1 MKKGWVINMILMKK
15 KQQKNTMESIIAKE
29 TKEDSGLTDAVM
41 KKSLACNEETLVN
54 VNKLLQFM
62 TSLDYVKGMILDAN
76 KQADLVETVAAS
88 SEEMSASTEDISNYV
103 QNSNVTA
110 KQTIDETAA
119 SLRRIDA
126 AFLTLSKN
134 IEETKA
140 VKTVMEEVTEET
152 EKINSMVNVIKSVA
166 DQTNLLALNAS
177 IEAAR
182 AGEHGKGFAVVADEI
197 RKLAES
203 TRQQVGYIQE
213 VVNGLN
219 KKINKTSSEIEK
231 VIKTFQ
237 DSKKEMDDATDG
249 IRGIN
254 KSMTII
260 GDSFNE
266 ISANVQEQTA
276 VSQEMSA
283 NLLNINEKANVLKTE
298 ANRTG
303 EAFYEISEQIDQVR
317 MHALAV
323 VSGMNSKS
331 MIEVTITDHLLW
343 KWKVYNMILGYVK
356 LKTEA
361 VGDSNGCRLGKWLLT
376 LDRSN
381 PRITTLIET
390 IKKPHAQLHEDAK
403 RAIQAYERHNLLE
416 AEAIL
421 LEIEKSSKAVVKA
434 LEEMKHVL

>member
-1 MKKGWVINMILMKK
+1 MKKGWFISMILMKK
-15 KQQKNTMESIIAKE
+15 KQQKNTVESVVVKEAKE
-29 TKEDSGLTDAVM
+29 DTGLTDAVM

-62 TSLDYVKGMILDAN
+62 TSLDYVKRMILDAN

-110 KQTIDETAA
+110 KQTIDETAS

-140 VKTVMEEVTEET
+140 VKTVMDEVTEET

-219 KKINKTSSEIEK
+219 GKINKTSSEIEK

-237 DSKKEMDDATDG
+237 DSKKEMDEATDG

-254 KSMTII
+254 KSMIII

-390 IKKPHAQLHEDAK
+390 IKKPHGQLHEDAK

>member
-1 MKKGWVINMILMKK
+1 
-15 KQQKNTMESIIAKE
+15 MESIIAKE

-219 KKINKTSSEIEK
+219 GKTNKTSSEIEK

-323 VSGMNSKS
+323 VSGMNIKS
-331 MIEVTITDHLLW
+331 MIEVTITDYLLW

-361 VGDSNGCRLGKWLLT
+361 VGDSNGCRLGKWLLS

-390 IKKPHAQLHEDAK
+390 IKSLTHNCMRMQNV
-403 RAIQAYERHNLLE
+403 QFRH
-416 AEAIL
+416 
-421 LEIEKSSKAVVKA
+421 
-434 LEEMKHVL
+434 MKDIIY

>member
-1 MKKGWVINMILMKK
+1 
-15 KQQKNTMESIIAKE
+15 MESIIAKE

-126 AFLTLSKN
+126 AFLILSKN

-219 KKINKTSSEIEK
+219 GKINKTSSEIEK

-323 VSGMNSKS
+323 VSGMNIKS
-331 MIEVTITDHLLW
+331 MIEVTITDYLLW

-390 IKKPHAQLHEDAK
+390 IKSLTHNCMRMQNV
-403 RAIQAYERHNLLE
+403 QFRH
-416 AEAIL
+416 
-421 LEIEKSSKAVVKA
+421 
-434 LEEMKHVL
+434 MKDIIY

>member
-1 MKKGWVINMILMKK
+1 MKKGWFISMILMKK
-15 KQQKNTMESIIAKE
+15 KQQKNTVESVVVKEAKE
-29 TKEDSGLTDAVM
+29 DTGLTDAVM

-110 KQTIDETAA
+110 KQTIDETAS

-140 VKTVMEEVTEET
+140 VKTVMDEVTEET

-219 KKINKTSSEIEK
+219 GKINKTSSEIEK

-237 DSKKEMDDATDG
+237 DSKKEMDEATDG

-254 KSMTII
+254 KSMIII

-390 IKKPHAQLHEDAK
+390 IKKPHGQLHEDAK

>member
-203 TRQQVGYIQE
+203 TRLQVGYIQE

-219 KKINKTSSEIEK
+219 GKINKTSSEIEK

-323 VSGMNSKS
+323 VSGMNIKS

>member
-1 MKKGWVINMILMKK
+1 MKKGWVMNMILMKK
-15 KQQKNTMESIIAKE
+15 KQQKNTMELVIAKE
-29 TKEDSGLTDAVM
+29 TKEDTGLTDVVI

-152 EKINSMVNVIKSVA
+152 EKINGMVNVIKSVA

-182 AGEHGKGFAVVADEI
+182 AGEQGKGFAVVADEI

-219 KKINKTSSEIEK
+219 GKINKTSSEIEK

-237 DSKKEMDDATDG
+237 DSKKEMDEATDG

-254 KSMTII
+254 KSMIII

>member
-103 QNSNVTA
+103 QNSNITA

-140 VKTVMEEVTEET
+140 VKSVMEEVTEET

-219 KKINKTSSEIEK
+219 GKINKTSGEIEK

-283 NLLNINEKANVLKTE
+283 NLLNINEKANLLKTE

-303 EAFYEISEQIDQVR
+303 EAFYEISEKIDKVR

-343 KWKVYNMILGYVK
+343 KWKVYNMILGYVN
-356 LKTEA
+356 LKTET

>member
-1 MKKGWVINMILMKK
+1 MKKGWFISMILMKK
-15 KQQKNTMESIIAKE
+15 KQQKNTMESVSTNE
-29 TKEDSGLTDAVM
+29 TKEDTGLSDVVI

-152 EKINSMVNVIKSVA
+152 EKINGMVNVIKSVA

-219 KKINKTSSEIEK
+219 GKINKTSGEIEK

-381 PRITTLIET
+381 PRITTIIET

>member
-1 MKKGWVINMILMKK
+1 MKKGWFISMILMKK
-15 KQQKNTMESIIAKE
+15 KQQKNTMESVIAKE
-29 TKEDSGLTDAVM
+29 TKEDTGLTDVVI

-152 EKINSMVNVIKSVA
+152 EKINGMVNVIKSVA

-219 KKINKTSSEIEK
+219 GKINKTSGEIEK
-231 VIKTFQ
+231 VIKIFQ

-303 EAFYEISEQIDQVR
+303 EAFYEISEQIDKVR
-317 MHALAV
+317 MHALTV

-356 LKTEA
+356 LKTET

-421 LEIEKSSKAVVKA
+421 LEIEKNSKAVVKA

>member
-219 KKINKTSSEIEK
+219 GKINKTSSEIEK

>member
-1 MKKGWVINMILMKK
+1 MKKGWFISMILMKK
-15 KQQKNTMESIIAKE
+15 KQQKNTMESVIAKE
-29 TKEDSGLTDAVM
+29 TKEDTGLTDVVI

-152 EKINSMVNVIKSVA
+152 EKINGMVNVIKSVA

-219 KKINKTSSEIEK
+219 GKINKTSGEIEK

-283 NLLNINEKANVLKTE
+283 NLLNINEKANLLKTE

-303 EAFYEISEQIDQVR
+303 EAFYEISEQIDKVR
-317 MHALAV
+317 MHALTV

-356 LKTEA
+356 LKTET
-361 VGDSNGCRLGKWLLT
+361 VGDSNGCRLGKWLTT

-381 PRITTLIET
+381 PRITTLVET

>member
-1 MKKGWVINMILMKK
+1 
-15 KQQKNTMESIIAKE
+15 MESIIAKE

-219 KKINKTSSEIEK
+219 GKTNKTSSEIEK

-323 VSGMNSKS
+323 VSGMNIKS
-331 MIEVTITDHLLW
+331 MIEVTITDYLLW

-390 IKKPHAQLHEDAK
+390 IKSLTHNCMRMQNV
-403 RAIQAYERHNLLE
+403 QFRH
-416 AEAIL
+416 
-421 LEIEKSSKAVVKA
+421 
-434 LEEMKHVL
+434 MKDIIY